1 MTKLYK
7 PITALLA
14 GLMVLLACAPTFA
27 APTEYASNT
36 ANVDVGDTIG
46 LLSYWNNVENG
57 TITLGTVYAT
67 NLPNDWAGGATHLE
81 LNDTSNVAI
90 NTSTKLDQNLTSS
103 GHTIPNTNFLY
114 QFNSTGGYTAFSSA
128 GNTIVKNDW
137 PAPGDG
143 LTNRVP
149 VDLRLTVPFGQ
160 TPGTYTTTVRWYAE
174 KA

>member
-14 GLMVLLACAPTFA
+14 GLMVLLACAPAFA
-27 APTEYASNT
+27 APTEYANNNAT
-36 ANVDVGDTIG
+36 VNVGDTIG
-46 LLSYWNNVENG
+46 LLSYWNSTGNG
-57 TITLGTVYAT
+57 TIDLETVYAT
-67 NLPNDWAGGATHLE
+67 NLPNDWAGGATHLQLE
-81 LNDTSNVAI
+81 DTSNVAI
-90 NTSTKLDQNLTSS
+90 NASTKLDQAFTSG

-114 QFNSTGGYTAFSSA
+114 QFNSAGGHTAFSST

-137 PAPGDG
+137 AAPGDG
-143 LTNRVP
+143 LTDKKP
-149 VDLRLTVPFGQ
+149 IDLRLTVPFGQ